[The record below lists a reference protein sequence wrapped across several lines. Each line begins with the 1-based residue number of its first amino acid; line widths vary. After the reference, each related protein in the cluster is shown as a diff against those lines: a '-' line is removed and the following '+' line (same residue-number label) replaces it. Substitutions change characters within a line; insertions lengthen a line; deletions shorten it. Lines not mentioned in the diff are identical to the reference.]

1 MAVWR
6 ASKGKMGMIIFK
18 IQYCLC
24 PGLLAAWPYLLFG
37 VWKWGSME
45 WIAQAPGAGKKPPQQ
60 AHLNAAGSSINTL
73 HPYPIGSKKASCLNI
88 SSQLA
93 GIVCF
98 SNPWSFRQP
107 SIRSSCR
114 RCFYSCVGP
123 QPFCRGRCAFP
134 PTTDQ
139 WLFVLISVFI
149 MGEQVT
155 IYRSIMHIT
164 KQFRSFL
171 RLHLKSELFII
182 F

>member
-98 SNPWSFRQP
+98 SNLWSLRQS

-114 RCFYSCVGP
+114 RCLCGCLACGIYIEV
-123 QPFCRGRCAFP
+123 AAAVP
-134 PTTDQ
+134 PTTQ
-139 WLFVLISVFI
+139 WLQRLTLTPWRWLGNWSCRASPRASNKRFSVSH
-149 MGEQVT
+149 GWG
-155 IYRSIMHIT
+155 YLSA
-164 KQFRSFL
+164 
-171 RLHLKSELFII
+171 
-182 F
+182 